1 MKLNITTLVAMVL
14 ILGVAVGGV
23 VLTVVYG
30 QHF

>member
-1 MKLNITTLVAMVL
+1 MKLSVITLVAMVL
-14 ILGVAVGGV
+14 ILGVAVGGL